1 MLDDFKFIFK
11 KPALLVS
18 LLAIALLPVIYAV
31 TFLGAMWNPY
41 ERTQDL
47 NFHIVNEDTG
57 TEDIN
62 IGNNIEEEL
71 EENDQLNWKFTSLE
85 EAEQALHDG
94 QAYGYILIPSD
105 ASENAET
112 FLTDDAK
119 QVNRTTH

>member
-31 TFLGAMWNPY
+31 TFLGAMWNPN
-41 ERTQDL
+41 ERKQEL

-94 QAYGYILIPSD
+94 QAYGYILIPS
-105 ASENAET
+105 
-112 FLTDDAK
+112 
-119 QVNRTTH
+119 